1 MLAALASGRLGRG
14 QRQPASQACSC
25 SSKLLHHSHVLPPAP
40 GDLTLH
46 LPGAIGA
53 LQCIGAA
60 AGQRWVDHA
69 RGATLPEHAQVRAPR
84 RVRRV
89 ERRPTRISRGKDATT
104 TRSSSLPAPCPSTWQ
119 AAVPAPLG
127 GVPCPLSAS
136 RVAAGGGAAAAIV
149 GCQGLQSRLP
159 QRPDDVKLGL

>member
-1 MLAALASGRLGRG
+1 VAM
-14 QRQPASQACSC
+14 
-25 SSKLLHHSHVLPPAP
+25 
-40 GDLTLH
+40 
-46 LPGAIGA
+46 GA
-53 LQCIGAA
+53 LGGMGEGAGRRGGA
-60 AGQRWVDHA
+60 MA
-69 RGATLPEHAQVRAPR
+69 RGPRLPENANVRAPR

-89 ERRPTRISRGKDATT
+89 ERRPTKISRDKAATT
-104 TRSSSLPAPCPSTWQ
+104 TRSQSLPAPGPPTWQ

-159 QRPDDVKLGL
+159 QRPDDLKLGL